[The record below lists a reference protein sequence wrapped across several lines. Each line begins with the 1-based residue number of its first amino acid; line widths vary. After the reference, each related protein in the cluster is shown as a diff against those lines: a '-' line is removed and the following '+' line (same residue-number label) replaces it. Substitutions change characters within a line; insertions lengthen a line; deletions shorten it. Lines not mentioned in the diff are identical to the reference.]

1 MKKTMYDVSVTSQD
15 DVIYIEQPSIDDQ
28 NESVMLHPEQ
38 IDLVVRWLKEAKNE
52 IIKKRK
58 KQDLPIR
65 KKMSHKNQSYIS

>member
-1 MKKTMYDVSVTSQD
+1 MYDVSVTSQD

>member
-1 MKKTMYDVSVTSQD
+1 MYDVSVTSQD

-58 KQDLPIR
+58 KQDLPMR

>member
-58 KQDLPIR
+58 KQDLPMR